1 MELPYDIGG
10 TTVNFGILSM
20 NNNRD
25 TAFQTYKI
33 PHINSQLYTRTIIFF
48 LFQSRKH
55 TFFHFFWCNSF
66 FIPWL
71 YNLTLILLTKSYFI
85 LYFKFFKQFP
95 HKIFAAIKLTLSV
108 WWILLFIFINTFLS
122 MLHSTHPPTFITYLL
137 SNTHFDEFQ
146 NVSRKTGRSTHTKN
160 LMFISLLT
168 EPKAWND
175 WANETK
181 K

>member
-1 MELPYDIGG
+1 MVSSQWI
-10 TTVNFGILSM
+10 TTEIQHFKHTKFHISTSNSILG
-20 NNNRD
+20 R
-25 TAFQTYKI
+25 
-33 PHINSQLYTRTIIFF
+33 LYFFSFSPENTRFSNFF
-48 LFQSRKH
+48 LWDSL
-55 TFFHFFWCNSF
+55 

-71 YNLTLILLTKSYFI
+71 SNVTLILLTKSYFI
-85 LYFKFFKQFP
+85 LYFNVFKQFP

-122 MLHSTHPPTFITYLL
+122 MLHSTHHPTFITYLL

-146 NVSRKTGRSTHTKN
+146 NVSRKTGRPTHTKN
-160 LMFISLLT
+160 PMFISLLT

-181 K
+181 NN